1 MRVEN
6 DVPLVGA
13 CRRNGVVVGGESGV
27 ALRLPPQSK
36 IADGWAE
43 GVGLAAVIWRGM
55 TPLWDWETCLPVQAW
70 PERGWLPGR
79 GAEMLAG
86 AETGGVAGRST
97 TGYRLVSLRDKW
109 RVGGGP
115 DSGKMVVL
123 PVCSAQKTGCVGR

>member
-55 TPLWDWETCLPVQAW
+55 TPLWDWETCLPDQAW

-97 TGYRLVSLRDKW
+97 TGSKLASCRDA
-109 RVGGGP
+109 R
-115 DSGKMVVL
+115 MVERKASSDGSTGEGFTCL
-123 PVCSAQKTGCVGR
+123 SAARRR